1 MNNPELYKRIIN
13 VLSNNE
19 EYEKRQYNKKYQELN
34 LKETLSE
41 LSNDSSIRI
50 VLTDL
55 CEALESLNNSA
66 LENNPVRFIKGL
78 KKTIRTQG
86 GKELCY

>member
-1 MNNPELYKRIIN
+1 MF
-13 VLSNNE
+13 LSNNE

-55 CEALESLNNSA
+55 CEALESLNETFDYYSQW
-66 LENNPVRFIKGL
+66 I
-78 KKTIRTQG
+78 
-86 GKELCY
+86 

>member
-1 MNNPELYKRIIN
+1 MNNSELYERIIN

-55 CEALESLNNSA
+55 CEALESLNETFDYYSQW
-66 LENNPVRFIKGL
+66 I
-78 KKTIRTQG
+78 
-86 GKELCY
+86 

>member
-1 MNNPELYKRIIN
+1 MNNPELYERIIN

-55 CEALESLNNSA
+55 CEALESLNETFDYYSQW
-66 LENNPVRFIKGL
+66 I
-78 KKTIRTQG
+78 
-86 GKELCY
+86 

>member
-1 MNNPELYKRIIN
+1 MNNLELYERIIN

-55 CEALESLNNSA
+55 CEALESLNETFDYYNQW
-66 LENNPVRFIKGL
+66 I
-78 KKTIRTQG
+78 
-86 GKELCY
+86 